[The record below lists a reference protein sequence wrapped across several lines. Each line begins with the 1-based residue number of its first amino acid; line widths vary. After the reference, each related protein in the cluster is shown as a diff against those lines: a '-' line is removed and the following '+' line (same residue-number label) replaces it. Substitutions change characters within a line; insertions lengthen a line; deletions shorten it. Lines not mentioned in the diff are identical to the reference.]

1 MSKVNSFICEFCN
14 KSFAT
19 KSNLNLHKE
28 TARFCLQIQGKT
40 NESFKC
46 NICEQ
51 VFTTNTN
58 LKHHMKT
65 KCIKEIESRK
75 ETDLIL
81 SLQKENEKLK
91 ENKDRINEQIISD
104 LKKEIEYLKSK
115 LEKDKE
121 EYRIEINKLQMA
133 LSQIAVNSK
142 GNTTN
147 IINSNNT
154 TTNSNNSPHL
164 NLNNIEEISNFLEE
178 NLNKDVVKGGQ
189 KALAKLLT
197 EKYLTKDGVKLYKCT
212 DASRQN
218 FEYIDEKGEVERDV
232 KANKLKKAL
241 IEGGVKDKA
250 KTIGKQI
257 WKKDQEDE
265 EDYNDE
271 DIENVNTEVRDHF
284 HPYVLEIET
293 ISIDDSK
300 FRSELAVLNS

>member
-1 MSKVNSFICEFCN
+1 MSNINSFVCEFCN
-14 KSFAT
+14 KTFSK
-19 KSNLNLHKE
+19 KSNLNIHKE
-28 TARFCLQIQGKT
+28 TTKSCLKLQGKI
-40 NESFKC
+40 NDNFKC
-46 NICEQ
+46 NICEEI
-51 VFTTNTN
+51 FTTNAN
-58 LKHHMKT
+58 LKQHIKT
-65 KCIKEIESRK
+65 KCSKEIESRK
-75 ETDLIL
+75 ETELIL
-81 SLQKENEKLK
+81 SLQKENDKLK

-104 LKKEIEYLKSK
+104 LKKEIEYLKSQLQK
-115 LEKDKE
+115 EKDSNE
-121 EYRIEINKLQMA
+121 KLQQA

-154 TTNSNNSPHL
+154 NSNNSPHL
-164 NLNNIEEISNFLEE
+164 NLNNIEEISNFLEN

-189 KALAKLLT
+189 KALAKLLS

-218 FEYIDEKGEVERDV
+218 FEYIDEKGDVERDI

-257 WKKDQEDE
+257 WKKDQEDQD
-265 EDYNDE
+265 DYDDE
-271 DIENVNTEVRDHF
+271 DIENVNTEVRDHY

>member
-46 NICEQ
+46 DICQQ

-65 KCIKEIESRK
+65 KCSKEIESKK
-75 ETDLIL
+75 ETDFIL

-91 ENKDRINEQIISD
+91 ENKDKVNEQIITD
-104 LKKEIEYLKSK
+104 LRKQIEQLQKE
-115 LEKDKE
+115 KE
-121 EYRIEINKLQMA
+121 EYKTEINKLQQTI
-133 LSQIAVNSK
+133 SQIAVNSK

-164 NLNNIEEISNFLEE
+164 NLNNIEDISNFLEH
-178 NLNKDVVKGGQ
+178 NLNKDVIKGGQ
-189 KALAKLLT
+189 KGLAKLLS

-257 WKKDQEDE
+257 WKKDQEDY
-265 EDYNDE
+265 DDE
-271 DIENVNTEVRDHF
+271 DIENVNTEVRDHY

-293 ISIDDSK
+293 IYIDDSK
-300 FRSELAVLNS
+300 FRSELAALNS

>member
-1 MSKVNSFICEFCN
+1 MSNINSFVCEFCN
-14 KSFAT
+14 KTFSK
-19 KSNLNLHKE
+19 KSNLNIHKE
-28 TARFCLQIQGKT
+28 TTKSCLKLQGKI
-40 NESFKC
+40 NDNFKC
-46 NICEQ
+46 DICEQ
-51 VFTTNTN
+51 IFTTNAN
-58 LKHHMKT
+58 LKQHMKT
-65 KCIKEIESRK
+65 KCIKEIESKK
-75 ETDLIL
+75 ETHLIL
-81 SLQKENEKLK
+81 SLQKENDKLK

-104 LKKEIEYLKSK
+104 LRKQIEQLQKE
-115 LEKDKE
+115 KE
-121 EYRIEINKLQMA
+121 EYKTEINKLQHTI
-133 LSQIAVNSK
+133 SQIAVNSK

-154 TTNSNNSPHL
+154 NSNNSPHL
-164 NLNNIEEISNFLEE
+164 NLNNIEDISNFLEH

-189 KALAKLLT
+189 KALAKLLS

-293 ISIDDSK
+293 ISMDDSK

>member
-1 MSKVNSFICEFCN
+1 MSKVNSFVCEFCN
-14 KSFAT
+14 KTFST
-19 KSNLNLHKE
+19 KTNLNVHKE
-28 TARFCLQIQGKT
+28 TTKSCLKLQGKI
-40 NESFKC
+40 NDSFKC

-58 LKHHMKT
+58 LKQHMKT
-65 KCIKEIESRK
+65 KCSKEIESRK

-81 SLQKENEKLK
+81 SLQRENEKLK
-91 ENKDRINEQIISD
+91 ENKDKVNEQIISD
-104 LKKEIEYLKSK
+104 LRKQIEQLQKE
-115 LEKDKE
+115 KE
-121 EYRIEINKLQMA
+121 EYKTEINKLQQT

-164 NLNNIEEISNFLEE
+164 NLNNIEDISNFLEQ

-257 WKKDQEDE
+257 WKKDQQDD
-265 EDYNDE
+265 EDYDDE
-271 DIENVNTEVRDHF
+271 DIKNINTEVRDHF

-293 ISIDDSK
+293 ISIDDAK

>member
-1 MSKVNSFICEFCN
+1 MSKLNTFVCEFCN
-14 KSFAT
+14 KTFST
-19 KSNLNLHKE
+19 KTNLNVHKE
-28 TARFCLQIQGKT
+28 TTKSCLKLQGKI
-40 NESFKC
+40 NDSFKC

-58 LKHHMKT
+58 LKQHMKT

-91 ENKDRINEQIISD
+91 ESKDKVNEQIISD
-104 LKKEIEYLKSK
+104 LRKEIEYLKSQN
-115 LEKDKE
+115 E
-121 EYRIEINKLQMA
+121 KLQQA

-164 NLNNIEEISNFLEE
+164 NLNNIEDISNFLEK

-189 KALAKLLT
+189 KALAKLLS

-218 FEYIDEKGEVERDV
+218 FEYIDEKGEVERDI